1 MKKKLLS
8 LVLAGAMVAT
18 TSVSAFAAEDT
29 KYEIQ
34 DGNGKDV
41 EVKVDGNISA
51 HDGTVLPGT
60 VTVTVPT
67 STNFTVAPTGDLTS
81 PTMSIRNSG
90 DTPVLV
96 IASEFV
102 DASGTSEIN
111 VVKDESLLNDE
122 RKNVTL
128 KITGGD
134 KDIILTSESNGG
146 KNGKMY
152 KADGNDINSESD
164 REIGKATKETPLDL
178 HLTGKGV
185 ATKNTEGAIKDSFKL
200 KLKIKQV
207 KQTR

>member
-18 TSVSAFAAEDT
+18 TSVSAFAADT
-29 KYEIQ
+29 EYEIQ
-34 DGNGKDV
+34 DGKGKDV
-41 EVKVDGNISA
+41 EVKVEGNISA
-51 HDGTVLPGT
+51 HDGTVLPST

-67 STNFTVAPTGDLTS
+67 STNFTVDQTGELTS
-81 PTMSIRNSG
+81 PTMSIVNSG

-102 DASGTSEIN
+102 DVSGTEEIN
-111 VVKDESLLNDE
+111 VVKNESLLQDT

-134 KDIILTSESNGG
+134 KEVVLTSEENGG

-152 KADGNDINSESD
+152 KVNGDEITSGENF
-164 REIGKATKETPLDL
+164 EIGKATKETPLNL
-178 HLTGKGV
+178 KLTGKGV
-185 ATKNTEGAIKDSFKL
+185 ATKNTEAAIKDSFKL
-200 KLKIKQV
+200 KLKIKQA
-207 KQTR
+207 R

>member
-34 DGNGKDV
+34 DGKGKDI
-41 EVKVDGNISA
+41 EVKVEGNIS
-51 HDGTVLPGT
+51 DYNGTVLPST

-67 STNFTVAPTGDLTS
+67 STNFTVDQTGELTS

-90 DTPVLV
+90 NTPVLV

-102 DASGTSEIN
+102 DVSGTKDIN
-111 VVKDESLLNDE
+111 VVKEETLLQSKRE
-122 RKNVTL
+122 NVTL

-134 KDIILTSESNGG
+134 KEVVLTSEENNG

-152 KADGNDINSESD
+152 KVSGEEITSD
-164 REIGKATKETPLDL
+164 QNFEIGKATKETPLDL
-178 HLTGKGV
+178 KLTGKGV
-185 ATKNTEGAIKDSFKL
+185 AATGTEAAIKDSFKL
-200 KLKIKQV
+200 KLKIKQA
-207 KQTR
+207 R

>member
-34 DGNGKDV
+34 DGKGKDV
-41 EVKVDGNISA
+41 EVKVEGNISA
-51 HDGTVLPGT
+51 NDGTVLPST

-67 STNFTVAPTGDLTS
+67 STNFTVDPTGELTS

-90 DTPVLV
+90 DTPVSV
-96 IASEFV
+96 IVSEFV
-102 DASGTSEIN
+102 DVSGTEKIN
-111 VVKDESLLNDE
+111 VVKNETDLADQ

-128 KITGGD
+128 KITGD
-134 KDIILTSESNGG
+134 KEIILTSENNNG

-152 KADGNDINSESD
+152 KVNGDPATTDEDLK
-164 REIGKATKETPLDL
+164 IGKATKETPLDL
-178 HLTGKGV
+178 KLIGKGV
-185 ATKNTEGAIKDSFKL
+185 ASTGGDAAIQDSFKL
-200 KLKIKQV
+200 KLKIKQER
-207 KQTR
+207 Q